1 MSRPELMP
9 EEIDVSS
16 VLLTLSVQD
25 VQQQLDMIELQLE
38 ISKYFEKEAA
48 SGGRRAPA
56 RLLHEAQT
64 LSLFAG
70 IEEKERAAS
79 MALILGEQT
88 EQGFGICFKVIKVRS
103 CRVIVSCVRLIACSC
118 LSSMKCRFTVA
129 HLANCTK
136 MHRFAEAP
144 YKVLG

>member
-88 EQGFGICFKVIKVRS
+88 EQGFGICFKVIKVRH
-103 CRVIVSCVRLIACSC
+103 CQVFVSSVWLMACSC

-129 HLANCTK
+129 H
-136 MHRFAEAP
+136 
-144 YKVLG
+144 